1 MQWNSR
7 NCGTNGGCGSAPAS
21 GQVTYVPP
29 VQLYE
34 GEDAFELIAEVPG
47 ADDQSTEVTVD
58 HGVLTVSAKMA
69 APKPANG
76 KLAYSEFKDGCYH
89 RTFELSDA
97 VDHQAIEATVAKG
110 VLTVRLP
117 KAKAA
122 LPQKVRVMAG

>member
-1 MQWNSR
+1 MRWNSR
-7 NCGTNGGCGSAPAS
+7 ICGTNGGCVPAAPD
-21 GQVTYVPP
+21 GQVTYVPS

-58 HGVLTVSAKMA
+58 HGVLTVSAKMT
-69 APKPANG
+69 APKSAVG
-76 KLAYSEFKDGCYH
+76 KLAYSEFQDGCYR

-117 KAKAA
+117 KAKTA
-122 LPQKVRVMAG
+122 LPQKCAS